1 MATSSSSGVKSF
13 SPDAITESITVI
25 LECASNLY
33 KCNNKVKPCSEK
45 INNLVNNMGLNIQ
58 AL

>member
-1 MATSSSSGVKSF
+1 MVTSSSSGVKSF

-45 INNLVNNMGLNIQ
+45 INNLVNNMGRW
-58 AL
+58 